1 MADELFT
8 FPMMILKSNSSVDYN
23 YWLKHLNGLLN
34 EPTKQ
39 NLVKVSKV
47 VMLTNKI
54 TLI

>member
-8 FPMMILKSNSSVDYN
+8 FPMMILKSNISVDYN
-23 YWLKHLNGLLN
+23 YWLKHLDALIN

-39 NLVKVSKV
+39 NSVKVSKV
-47 VMLTNKI
+47 VMLTNQI